1 VTTDSGTAA
10 AGLSAAV
17 KSAAER
23 PAGYLIGCED
33 AVFGY
38 EGNVAVSALTLFV
51 MPGER
56 LLITGENGTGK
67 STLLKGLMG
76 LIHPMRGRVL
86 TGEGFRVN
94 ETGYLPQEA
103 AVRMDFPADVYE
115 VVLSGRI
122 NRLGAKP
129 FYSAADR
136 AHADECLERLGIA
149 DLRRRCYRELSG
161 GQRRRALLA
170 RSFCASR
177 KLLVLDEPAAGLDP
191 AAKADLY
198 RVLGEINRGSGT
210 AIIMVSHDLEEANRW
225 ADTVLHLEK
234 EAKDD

>member
-1 VTTDSGTAA
+1 
-10 AGLSAAV
+10 
-17 KSAAER
+17 
-23 PAGYLIGCED
+23 
-33 AVFGY
+33 
-38 EGNVAVSALTLFV
+38 
-51 MPGER
+51 
-56 LLITGENGTGK
+56 
-67 STLLKGLMG
+67 
-76 LIHPMRGRVL
+76 MRGRVL
-86 TGEGFRVN
+86 TGKGFRIN

-136 AHADECLERLGIA
+136 ARAGEYLERLGIA

-161 GQRRRALLA
+161 GQRRRVLLA

-177 KLLVLDEPAAGLDP
+177 KLLILDEPVAGLDP
-191 AAKADLY
+191 GARADLH
-198 RVLGEINRGSGT
+198 RVLGEINREAGT
-210 AIIMVSHDLEEANRW
+210 AIIMVSHDLEEASLW

-234 EAKDD
+234 ETQDA